1 MSEVRD
7 SGREKLPHVRG
18 QGGGREELPHVRGQ
32 GGSGRSNPRSKEQR
46 LRGHR
51 RAERSYSMFKVRR
64 GGRVET
70 PLVQGKEQ
78 WLCFAGAAVKK
89 TPHPR

>member
-1 MSEVRD
+1 MCYPMPEVRAAA
-7 SGREKLPHVRG
+7 E
-18 QGGGREELPHVRGQ
+18 
-32 GGSGRSNPRSKEQR
+32 RSNPRSKEQR

-64 GGRVET
+64 GGRVEI

-78 WLCFAGAAVKK
+78 WLRFAGAAVKK

>member
-1 MSEVRD
+1 MYD
-7 SGREKLPHVRG
+7 SKHDQRMISHMI
-18 QGGGREELPHVRGQ
+18 
-32 GGSGRSNPRSKEQR
+32 NPRSKEQR

-64 GGRVET
+64 GGRVEI

-78 WLCFAGAAVKK
+78 WLRFAGAAVKK